1 MQAPIIG
8 LTCTDIPPDPHH
20 RPPRLGQNRSYV
32 QALIRAGATPVLIPH
47 LADRDRLRRL
57 YNLLDGLLLPGGAD
71 VDPVHYGEAIQCR
84 VDLVSPDHDT
94 TELALAR
101 WAMADNLPLLAI
113 CRGIQVLNVALG
125 GTLYQDI
132 KDQVPGAGKHDW
144 GKGYPRDHRPH
155 TVNIATGTRLARIVS
170 ATTLAVNSM
179 HHQALKDV
187 AGGLGVVAHS
197 PDGIVEAVESPG
209 HPFALGVQWHP
220 EELAAKDQAAQHLFD
235 ALCQAAAQRA

>member
-8 LTCTDIPPDPHH
+8 LTCTDIQPDPRHH
-20 RPPRLGQNRSYV
+20 PPRLGQNRSYV

-47 LADRDRLRRL
+47 LTDPDRLRRL

-71 VDPVHYGEAIQCR
+71 VDPAHYGEAIHSR
-84 VDLVSPDHDT
+84 VHLVSPEHDT
-94 TELALAR
+94 TELTLAR
-101 WAMADNLPLLAI
+101 WAISDNLPLLAI

-132 KDQVPGAGKHDW
+132 QDQVPGAGKHDW
-144 GKGYPRDHRPH
+144 GKDHPRDHRPH
-155 TVNIATGTRLARIVS
+155 TVNIADGTRLARIVG
-170 ATTLAVNSM
+170 ATTMAVNSM

-187 AGGLGVVAHS
+187 AGGLVVMAYS
-197 PDGIVEAVESPG
+197 PDGIVEAVESPD

-220 EELAAKDQAAQHLFD
+220 EELAGNDQAAQHLFA
-235 ALCQAAAQRA
+235 ALRQAAAQRA